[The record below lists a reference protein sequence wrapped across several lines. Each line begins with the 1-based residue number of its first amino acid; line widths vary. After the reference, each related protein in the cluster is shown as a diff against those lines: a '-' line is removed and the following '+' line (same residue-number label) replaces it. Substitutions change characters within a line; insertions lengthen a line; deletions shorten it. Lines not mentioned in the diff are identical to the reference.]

1 MIYGNCIKRVLDF
14 SAALIVLAVLLVP
27 FLALA
32 ALLAAANR
40 GTPFFRQTRPGR
52 HGKLFRIVK
61 FKTMTDEKDDRG
73 ELLPDER
80 RLTRAGR
87 LVRSLSLDEL
97 PQLFNVLAGQMSF
110 IGPRPLL
117 PEYLPLYSAEQARRH
132 DVRPGITGWAQVN
145 GRNSIGWDRK
155 FELDVWYV
163 DHLSLLLDARIILL
177 TLAKV
182 VQRQGI
188 SAEEAPPWKNSRVPE
203 NEEEYSNHRR
213 RGIRQGNGLLP
224 PRNQREVPLLEF
236 DRFL

>member
-1 MIYGNCIKRVLDF
+1 MIYGNCIKRVVDF
-14 SAALIVLAVLLVP
+14 FIALAVLAVLLVP
-27 FLALA
+27 FLALM
-32 ALLAAANR
+32 ALLALANR

-52 HGKLFRIVK
+52 RGKLFRIVK
-61 FKTMTDEKDDRG
+61 FKTMTDERDARG

-117 PEYLPLYSAEQARRH
+117 PEYLPLYTAEQARRH

-145 GRNSIGWDRK
+145 GRNSISWERK

-163 DHLSLLLDARIILL
+163 DHLGFLLDARIIFL

-188 SAEEAPPWKNSRVPE
+188 SAEGSATMEKFTGS
-203 NEEEYSNHRR
+203 
-213 RGIRQGNGLLP
+213 GK
-224 PRNQREVPLLEF
+224 
-236 DRFL
+236 

>member
-1 MIYGNCIKRVLDF
+1 MIYGNCVKRVLDF

-163 DHLSLLLDARIILL
+163 DHLSFLLDARIILL

-182 VQRQGI
+182 VRRQGI
-188 SAEEAPPWKNSRVPE
+188 SAEGSATMEKFTGS
-203 NEEEYSNHRR
+203 
-213 RGIRQGNGLLP
+213 GK
-224 PRNQREVPLLEF
+224 
-236 DRFL
+236 

>member
-97 PQLFNVLAGQMSF
+97 PQLFNALAGQMSF
-110 IGPRPLL
+110 ISPRPLL

-188 SAEEAPPWKNSRVPE
+188 SAEGSATMEKFTGS
-203 NEEEYSNHRR
+203 
-213 RGIRQGNGLLP
+213 GK
-224 PRNQREVPLLEF
+224 
-236 DRFL
+236 